1 MCMSGRR
8 GKVPFRSTR
17 GEVRRSSQVN
27 FALLL
32 FGRPPAPFHTHH
44 GMARSAGKKGY
55 YAIRTTVLEGQLGVF
70 PRSPSPADRPTCV
83 QYTRLDKQKRSEFGQ
98 EIELFRQRHEKR
110 RHSIFP
116 LCGKKGW

>member
-1 MCMSGRR
+1 MCMSGRG

-44 GMARSAGKKGY
+44 GMARSAGKKD
-55 YAIRTTVLEGQLGVF
+55 TTLYEQRFLRDSLEFSLDP
-70 PRSPSPADRPTCV
+70 PRPPTDRRVCSTP
-83 QYTRLDKQKRSEFGQ
+83 G
-98 EIELFRQRHEKR
+98 
-110 RHSIFP
+110 
-116 LCGKKGW
+116 